1 MIIRAFH
8 FAFNK
13 GGKLLEFDQVRF
25 VNGDGKGINGSEKL
39 FNRDWF
45 GALLS
50 LVAIAGHV
58 ADDTTMAASTS
69 EFRFAISECRS
80 FTLASFSAF
89 AFRSP
94 IVRASA
100 FLTLSSASVFV
111 HASPPSSLASRRIQL
126 EIPKFLAFCS
136 GMVSIR
142 VEGTFV
148 PFQVG
153 VVLSVFLACLELGYL
168 EVGVAGETG
177 MVE

>member
-1 MIIRAFH
+1 MIICAFH

-39 FNRDWF
+39 FNRDGF

-58 ADDTTMAASTS
+58 ADDTTMTASTS

-80 FTLASFSAF
+80 FILASFPAF

-94 IVRASA
+94 VVRASS

-111 HASPPSSLASRRIQL
+111 HASPPSSLVSRRMQL
-126 EIPKFLAFCS
+126 
-136 GMVSIR
+136 
-142 VEGTFV
+142 
-148 PFQVG
+148 
-153 VVLSVFLACLELGYL
+153 
-168 EVGVAGETG
+168 
-177 MVE
+177 